1 MSQPPP
7 LNLATK
13 PTRSVSFL
21 NHTTTATVNSTN
33 NDTDTD
39 DNSVKNTTGRIGRS
53 SFSPGRRQGYV
64 RKGPVQSDSEADE
77 EEEEEKQQTNKDNEG
92 NDDTSHAGVNGNGL
106 NANVDLNGMNSK
118 PFSHTHINKAA
129 LRPGQNY
136 VRKAPVN
143 SDSESDTDEDKGH
156 AQGKAPI
163 SPQRAQK
170 KVVHVHDESGNES
183 EQGKNIDGLIRPF
196 AHARISGPGQ
206 NYVRKA
212 PVNSDTESD
221 EEEADRLPS
230 SKTMASAALN
240 DDIKASNGSGALGAQ
255 TPADPSS
262 IRSRVSSHEN
272 SFLGVTG
279 AQSFAP
285 SFSPASSTALPGA
298 APDYKSM
305 MMPGSSITSPATTM
319 GILATAYGPG
329 TDMTMNNSS
338 NTNLANSSSSG
349 TTAPA
354 AGLASSMAIY
364 QQQQQEMM
372 LIMQQQQIQIATM
385 QQQQQAYQLLVLQ
398 RQQQDQHQLQAVQQQ
413 HRSQEASSTGSLTQ
427 NTANGDDD
435 DDDDD
440 DDVPLGEKQHQFP
453 QQSDLPV
460 LPQLPSLSF
469 LSSPLL
475 QQPSLL
481 TAPLSVPV
489 HPNSPLQHSPLQH
502 SRQPSSSSIN
512 FGSSATA
519 ASTLHQPHLANFAEE
534 DYELFQQSQQHLQT
548 GPSNLSGGA
557 PLLASGFPAG
567 YRGSVGSVYLN
578 HLKHDRGSVT
588 SLHSSGSN
596 GSGSSNN
603 GGASGYGSGSKPS
616 ASRSSLL
623 PQHLQQQIMMQPATQ
638 FSAGVS
644 MPGTSP
650 ASQGQYQQQ
659 PPTLFQYHE
668 FQQQQ
673 QQLYQHAQPT
683 LIHVE
688 AKPPPPQTGLVGA
701 ITAMERDKK
710 LAKAQGTNQLQ
721 YQHQQHQQQ
730 MLLTAEKE
738 RWLQEQRRMA
748 WEAGQMPQQQQQQ
761 LMLQQQ
767 QLQMQFQ
774 MQQQQQQQLYP
785 QYQYQQQ
792 QQYPGL
798 GPSQIHPQS
807 WTVQDEEDDN
817 RPLGGT

>member
-1 MSQPPP
+1 MSQLAP
-7 LNLATK
+7 LDMTTK
-13 PTRSVSFL
+13 LTRSVSFL
-21 NHTTTATVNSTN
+21 NHTTTTTTDNSAN
-33 NDTDTD
+33 SDTDTD
-39 DNSVKNTTGRIGRS
+39 DNSVKNTTGRIARS

-77 EEEEEKQQTNKDNEG
+77 EEEEEKQQTDKDEEEG
-92 NDDTSHAGVNGNGL
+92 DETLHAGVNGNGL
-106 NANVDLNGMNSK
+106 NVNVDLNGMNGK
-118 PFSHTHINKAA
+118 PFSHTLINKAA
-129 LRPGQNY
+129 VRPGQNY

-143 SDSESDTDEDKGH
+143 SDSDSDSDKDSGQ
-156 AQGKAPI
+156 AQGKSSI
-163 SPQRAQK
+163 SPQLAQK
-170 KVVHVHDESGNES
+170 KVVHAHNESGNES
-183 EQGKNIDGLIRPF
+183 EQDKDIGGLVRPF
-196 AHARISGPGQ
+196 THARISRPGQ

-221 EEEADRLPS
+221 EEGVDRLPS
-230 SKTMASAALN
+230 SKTKASAALN
-240 DDIKASNGSGALGAQ
+240 NGIKALGESSALDAQ
-255 TPADPSS
+255 TLGQSTNPSPVH
-262 IRSRVSSHEN
+262 SRVSSQEN
-272 SFLGVTG
+272 SLLGVLG
-279 AQSFAP
+279 AQSSA
-285 SFSPASSTALPGA
+285 SSISPASSTTLPGTA
-298 APDYKSM
+298 LGYKSM
-305 MMPGSSITSPATTM
+305 VGVPTT
-319 GILATAYGPG
+319 TYGPEAG
-329 TDMTMNNSS
+329 MAMNNLS
-338 NTNLANSSSSG
+338 NTSLANSSSSG
-349 TTAPA
+349 TAAAA

-372 LIMQQQQIQIATM
+372 LIMQQQQFQIATM

-398 RQQQDQHQLQAVQQQ
+398 QQQQHQQQLQAVQQQ
-413 HRSQEASSTGSLTQ
+413 QRSREASSNGSLPQ
-427 NTANGDDD
+427 NTANGGGD

-440 DDVPLGEKQHQFP
+440 DDVPLGEKQHQIP

-460 LPQLPSLSF
+460 LPQLPQLPQLSL
-469 LSSPLL
+469 LSAPLL

-489 HPNSPLQHSPLQH
+489 HPHPPLQDSN
-502 SRQPSSSSIN
+502 QPSSSSIN
-512 FGSSATA
+512 FSSSATA
-519 ASTLHQPHLANFAEE
+519 ASTLHQPHLTSFADE
-534 DYELFQQSQQHLQT
+534 DHEPLQQSQQHLQT

-567 YRGSVGSVYLN
+567 YRNSVGSVYLDQLR
-578 HLKHDRGSVT
+578 HERGSVT

-603 GGASGYGSGSKPS
+603 GGAPGYGSGSKPG
-616 ASRSSLL
+616 ALRSSLL
-623 PQHLQQQIMMQPATQ
+623 PQHLQQQTTMQPTTQ
-638 FSAGVS
+638 FAAGVS
-644 MPGTSP
+644 MSGTSP
-650 ASQGQYQQQ
+650 SQHGQYQQQ
-659 PPTLFQYHE
+659 PLTLLQYHE

-673 QQLYQHAQPT
+673 QQIYQHAQPT

-730 MLLTAEKE
+730 MLLSAEKE

-792 QQYPGL
+792 QQLLYPGL
-798 GPSQIHPQS
+798 GPSQVHPQP

-817 RPLGGT
+817 RPLGGS